1 MVDSEIR
8 DPDRIAALL
17 RDELEGLEEPPFDT
31 FSVEGGDG
39 TAPGTP
45 TFTASDAA
53 GKVLQATK
61 GPERLAVEVTRRPDA
76 VAEAAEDVG
85 LRARPK
91 ATTPPATVLLVPRAA
106 DVKGVIDA
114 LRAIEGER

>member
-31 FSVEGGDG
+31 LTVEGGDR

-45 TFTASDAA
+45 TFTARD
-53 GKVLQATK
+53 GEGTVLKGTK
-61 GPERLAVEVTRRPDA
+61 GPDRFAVEVTRRPDA
-76 VAEAAEDVG
+76 VAVAAEDAG